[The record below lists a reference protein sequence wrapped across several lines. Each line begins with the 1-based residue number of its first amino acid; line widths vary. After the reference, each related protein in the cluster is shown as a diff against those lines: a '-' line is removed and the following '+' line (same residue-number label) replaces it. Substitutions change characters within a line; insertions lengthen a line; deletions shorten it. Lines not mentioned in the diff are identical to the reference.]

1 MHTAQVLVRKQLCGP
16 WISLAIKK
24 LEFVILLQVIF
35 LSTVVVFQ
43 LILGIFGIV
52 GNMIGV
58 ARFSMKSADKNFH
71 QLMRALGKRAT

>member
-1 MHTAQVLVRKQLCGP
+1 M
-16 WISLAIKK
+16 
-24 LEFVILLQVIF
+24 IF

-43 LILGIFGIV
+43 LILGSFGIV

-71 QLMRALGKRAT
+71 QLMRALGKRPHD